1 MKRHKKLAVAL
12 VSALLSTVLFTGGI
26 VGFAEESE
34 VQFPTYVQ
42 DFSSVDAVNADFD
55 AGYVGALGN
64 STKSEQ
70 VGLED
75 GHWFIEDE
83 KLVRKNDIDAAA
95 GTWRAALLTYNKQL
109 FTNFQLEVDYL
120 QGPSSYWWTAVIFR
134 QSESKNMF
142 DDGAG
147 IFVQEGGQMTMWGA
161 IGVGG
166 PFEKTPAIP
175 NYDRNAW
182 HHMKLTV
189 QGNSA
194 KLQID
199 DEQEVEWTL
208 QEVFYREGYVTLAS
222 INNDSQFDNFKI
234 TELPEPEEVD
244 HPDIPPIDEADTD
257 DALGNLATKEDDEE
271 KVERPLDYS
280 NAYGEQQEAPK
291 GSGCNGSVTVT
302 GGIILSAGLL
312 ALAIT
317 GLKRKE

>member
-1 MKRHKKLAVAL
+1 MKRQRKLAAVL
-12 VSALLSTVLFTGGI
+12 VSALLSAVLCGGVI
-26 VGFAEESE
+26 VGYAEESE
-34 VQFPTYVQ
+34 AQFPMYVQ
-42 DFSSVDAVNADFD
+42 DFSSADAVNADFD

-70 VGLED
+70 VGQED
-75 GHWFIEDE
+75 GHWFIEDG

-109 FTNFQLEVDYL
+109 YTNFELEVDYL
-120 QGPSSYWWTAVIFR
+120 QGASTYWWAAVIFR

-166 PFEKTPAIP
+166 PYEKSPAIP
-175 NYDRNAW
+175 DYDRNAW

-199 DEQEVEWTL
+199 DQQPVEWTL
-208 QEVFYREGYVTLAS
+208 QEVFYREGFVTLAS

-234 TELPEPEEVD
+234 TELPEPEEAD
-244 HPDIPPIDEADTD
+244 LPDIPPVAEADSE
-257 DALGNLATKEDDEE
+257 DALGNLAAIEDDQE
-271 KVERPLDYS
+271 KVERPLDF
-280 NAYGEQQEAPK
+280 NTAYGEEQAETER
-291 GSGCNGSVTVT
+291 SGCNASVAVT
-302 GGIILSAGLL
+302 GGMILSAGLL
-312 ALAIT
+312 VLAIT